1 MPDSENKQTRP
12 RRLYLLAGFLL
23 AVLYAM
29 NSGEGVAPTIEPEN
43 TTDAFGSLRRYGIQ
57 YLVML

>member
-23 AVLYAM
+23 GVL
-29 NSGEGVAPTIEPEN
+29 SGLPLYI
-43 TTDAFGSLRRYGIQ
+43 I
-57 YLVML
+57 